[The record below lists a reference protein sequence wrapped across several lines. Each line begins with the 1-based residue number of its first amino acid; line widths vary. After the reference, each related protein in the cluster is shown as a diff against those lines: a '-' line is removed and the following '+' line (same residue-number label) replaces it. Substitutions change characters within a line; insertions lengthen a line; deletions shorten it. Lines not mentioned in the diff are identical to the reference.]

1 MYILDE
7 DLVMMEHDFLRKK
20 VKETRARVANERE
33 DYYAVAS
40 DFLVFTEAINDFVSE
55 LMGDA
60 EDNEDNSKSE

>member
-1 MYILDE
+1 MYISNE

-20 VKETRARVANERE
+20 VKETRARVADERE

-55 LMGDA
+55 LMGD
-60 EDNEDNSKSE
+60 EEENDKSE

>member
-1 MYILDE
+1 MYILNE

-55 LMGDA
+55 LMGDEEENA
-60 EDNEDNSKSE
+60 KSE